1 MAEDKENKKGEIEK
15 REDVTSSDEIEAAL
29 DQKIISARL
38 TQQLSKLGYIEESE
52 LTHLL
57 AQQYGVPAVNLL
69 EFELDPEVVQIIP
82 RDMAQRYKVI
92 PIQKTENSLI
102 VAMADPSNIIAIDDL
117 RFRTG
122 MNIEP
127 VVATEEAI
135 MSAIEKYYGGEEEET
150 GAPAT
155 RMEEIISQ
163 LEDESL
169 ELIES
174 EEEIDAKQLE
184 EMAEEAPVVKLV
196 NLIITDAINKGASDI
211 HLEPQEKGF
220 RVRYRIDG
228 ILHKVMDPPKKL
240 QNAIISRVKIMAN
253 MDIAE
258 RRLPQ
263 DGRIKLKTSK
273 GKEIDFRVSSLP
285 TIYGEKVVLRI
296 LDKESLQIDMT
307 KLGYE
312 DEQLRIVR
320 EELHKP
326 WGMILDTGPTGSGKT
341 TTLYSSLM
349 ELNSPEVN
357 ISTAEDPVEYT
368 LKGINQVQ
376 MHDAIGLNF
385 ATALRAFLRQD
396 PDIILVGEIRDYE
409 TAEIA
414 VKAALTGHLVLSTLH
429 TNDAPSSIN
438 RLVNMGIEPF
448 LITASVLLIQAQRL
462 VRKICPY
469 CKDEIKVSPQVL
481 RQIQVPEELIEQ
493 EPQIFKGKGC
503 ARCNYTG
510 YKGRIAVFEVMPL
523 REEIKELILTGASA
537 SELKRE
543 AIRLGMKTMRQAAIT
558 KLLQGITTI
567 EEVVRVTSPD

>member
-1 MAEDKENKKGEIEK
+1 MAEEKKRGEIEK
-15 REDVTSSDEIEAAL
+15 KEDVTTTDEIEQAL
-29 DQKIISARL
+29 EQKIISARL

-52 LTHLL
+52 LTQLL

-69 EFELDPEVVQIIP
+69 EFELDPEIVQLIP
-82 RDMAQRYKVI
+82 RDMAERYKVI

-102 VAMADPSNIIAIDDL
+102 VAMADPSNIMAIDDL

-122 MNIEP
+122 TNIEP

-135 MSAIEKYYGGEEEET
+135 LAAIEKYYGGEETVASAE
-150 GAPAT
+150 
-155 RMEEIISQ
+155 MEEILGE
-163 LEDESL
+163 LEEESI

-174 EEEIDAKQLE
+174 EEDLDVSKLE

-196 NLIITDAINKGASDI
+196 NLILTDAINKAASDI
-211 HLEPQEKGF
+211 HLEALEKSF

-228 ILHKVMDPPKKL
+228 VLHKVMDPPKKL
-240 QNAIISRVKIMAN
+240 QNAIISRIKIMSN
-253 MDIAE
+253 LDIAE

-263 DGRIKLKTSK
+263 DGRIKLRTSK

-285 TIYGEKVVLRI
+285 TIHGEKVVLRL
-296 LDKESLQIDMT
+296 LDKEQLQLDMT
-307 KLGYE
+307 KLGFE
-312 DEQLRIVR
+312 EEQLKIFR
-320 EELHKP
+320 EGIHRP
-326 WGMILDTGPTGSGKT
+326 WGMILVTGPTGSGKT
-341 TTLYSSLM
+341 TTLYSALM
-349 ELNSPEVN
+349 ELNSTEVN

-396 PDIILVGEIRDYE
+396 PDIIMVGEIRDYE

-438 RLVNMGIEPF
+438 RLVNMGVEPF
-448 LITASVLLIQAQRL
+448 LITASVLVIQAQRL
-462 VRKICPY
+462 VRKICPH
-469 CKDEIKVSPQVL
+469 CKEEVKVSPEVL
-481 RQIQVPEELIEQ
+481 RQIQVPEEKIE
-493 EPQIFKGKGC
+493 EGVQIFKGKGC
-503 ARCNYTG
+503 AKCNYTG
-510 YKGRIAVFEVMPL
+510 YKGRIAVFEVMPMS
-523 REEIKELILTGASA
+523 EEINELVLTGASA
-537 SELKRE
+537 AELKRE
-543 AIRLGMKTMRQAAIT
+543 AIRLGMKTMRQAGIT

-567 EEVVRVTSPD
+567 EEVVRVTAPD

>member
-1 MAEDKENKKGEIEK
+1 MAEDKEKKGEIEK
-15 REDVTSSDEIEAAL
+15 REEVTTSDDIEQAL
-29 DQKIISARL
+29 DQKIISTRL

-69 EFELDPEVVQIIP
+69 EFELDPEVVKIIP
-82 RDMAQRYKVI
+82 REMAERYKVI
-92 PIQKTENSLI
+92 AIQKTENSLI
-102 VAMADPSNIIAIDDL
+102 IAMADPSNIIAIDDL
-117 RFRTG
+117 RFRAGT
-122 MNIEP
+122 NIEP

-135 MSAIEKYYGGEEEET
+135 MSAIDKYYGEGGEET

-155 RMEEIISQ
+155 RMEEILGQ

-169 ELIES
+169 EIIES
-174 EEEIDAKQLE
+174 EEDLDIRQLE

-196 NLIITDAINKGASDI
+196 NLVITDAINKGASDI

-228 ILHKVMDPPKKL
+228 MLHKVMDPPKKL
-240 QNAIISRVKIMAN
+240 QNAIISRVKIMASL
-253 MDIAE
+253 DIAE

-263 DGRIKLKTSK
+263 DGRIKLKTSR

-312 DEQLRIVR
+312 DDQLRIFR

-341 TTLYSSLM
+341 TTLYSSLID
-349 ELNSPEVN
+349 LNSTEVN

-368 LKGINQVQ
+368 LKGISQVQ

-385 ATALRAFLRQD
+385 ATSLRAFLRQD
-396 PDIILVGEIRDYE
+396 PDIIMVGEIRDYE

-429 TNDAPSSIN
+429 TNDAPSSVN

-462 VRKICPY
+462 VRKVCTF
-469 CKDEIKVSPQVL
+469 CKEEIKVSPQVL
-481 RQIQVPEELIEQ
+481 RQVQISEEDIERGT
-493 EPQIFKGKGC
+493 QILKGKGC
-503 ARCNYTG
+503 AKCNYTG
-510 YKGRIAVFEVMPL
+510 YKGRIALFEVLPL
-523 REEIKELILTGASA
+523 REEIKELILTGASS

-543 AIRLGMKTMRQAAIT
+543 AIRLGMKTMRQAGLT
-558 KLLQGITTI
+558 KLMQGVTTI
-567 EEVVRVTSPD
+567 EEIVRVTAPD